1 MKKVR
6 KVVLLTLL
14 VMAGLTAGV
23 YFLLSNQE
31 GGPTGEFQDRMSED
45 QSDLHTDR
53 AYQYDIGEKA
63 VVLSTSGE
71 EKNVL
76 NFDQTNVYQLSNS
89 NAARER
95 LDRLIKRTDAS
106 FESPIIALNPFGTN
120 INSFYFFF
128 ETSYR
133 CMVRYTIT
141 VEEETISDH
150 VRYVNN
156 GQENNLS
163 KQHEFVVSGLV
174 PGRVNYIVIE
184 LLDSTGAM
192 REEKTYQ
199 FTAPG
204 VNLPERISMVEGH
217 AKETLCSGMYF
228 TFPSGD
234 NRIAAYDNQGVLRN
248 VTVTESGH
256 GRKILRSADSVLYQ
270 VSDTKVAKVSSLGRV
285 TGVVQIKK
293 YGKIRDFSY
302 DGFNEIYSIGHKK
315 KQDYLLATSFETG
328 KTRVVYKF
336 PKGIS
341 IDSLGVPQGGNLCI
355 TSVGPSGLIM
365 MDAIT
370 SAKPKI
376 SFVLGKKSAWKK
388 VVSRKKVV
396 EDEEVVTW
404 DTSHSV
410 LIPSEENAGRQ
421 SMLVGKKGKMEAVEW
436 DVDFAKKKANVAIS
450 GETDAVAGSL
460 MQVKNTHFIVIDPAK
475 GSFSEMSKDDR
486 VIRQFSF
493 GKPLDSVMKLTL
505 GGMCFYGI

>member
-1 MKKVR
+1 MKRAR
-6 KVVLLTLL
+6 KAVILTLL
-14 VMAGLTAGV
+14 VMAGLTAGA

-45 QSDLHTDR
+45 QRDLHTNR
-53 AYQYDIGEKA
+53 AYQYDTGKEA

-76 NFDQTNVYQLSNS
+76 NFDQTNVYQVSNS

-106 FESPIIALNPFGTN
+106 FENPIIALNPFGTN
-120 INSFYFFF
+120 VNSFYFFF

-192 REEKTYQ
+192 REGKTYQ
-199 FTAPG
+199 FMAPG
-204 VNLPERISMVEGH
+204 VNLPERISTVEGH

-228 TFPSGD
+228 AFPSGD

-293 YGKIRDFSY
+293 YGKIQDFSY
-302 DGFNEIYSIGHKK
+302 DGYNEIYSIGHKK
-315 KQDYLLATSFETG
+315 KHDYLLATSFETG

-336 PKGIS
+336 PKGVS
-341 IDSLGVPQGGNLCI
+341 IGSMGVPQGGNLCL
-355 TSVGPSGLIM
+355 TAAGPSGLIM

-376 SFVLGKKSAWKK
+376 SYVLGKKSAWKK
-388 VVSRKKVV
+388 NVGRKKVV

-410 LIPSEENAGRQ
+410 LVPSEENAGRQ
-421 SMLVGKKGKMEAVEW
+421 SMLVKKKGKMEAVEW
-436 DVDFAKKKANVAIS
+436 DVDFAKKKVNVTLS
-450 GETDAVAGSL
+450 GETEASAANCL
-460 MQVKNTHFIVIDPAK
+460 QVKNTRFIVTDPAQ
-475 GSFSEMSKDDR
+475 GTISEMSRDAR
-486 VIRQFSF
+486 VIRQFSY

>member
-14 VMAGLTAGV
+14 VMAGLTAGA
-23 YFLLSNQE
+23 YFLLNGQQN
-31 GGPTGEFQDRMSED
+31 GPTGEFQDRMAEE
-45 QSDLHTDR
+45 QKDLHSNRT
-53 AYQYDIGEKA
+53 YQYDIGQKA

-76 NFDQTNVYQLSNS
+76 NFDQTNVYQVANS
-89 NAARER
+89 NTARER

-106 FESPIIALNPFGTN
+106 FENPIVALNPFGTN
-120 INSFYFFF
+120 VNSFYFYF

-141 VEEETISDH
+141 VQEEAISDH

-156 GQENNLS
+156 GRENNLS

-174 PGRVNYIVIE
+174 PGRINYIVIE

-192 REEKTYQ
+192 REGKTYQ

-217 AKETLCSGMYF
+217 AKETLGSGMYF

-285 TGVVQIKK
+285 TGVAQIKK
-293 YGKIRDFSY
+293 YGKIQDFSY

-336 PKGIS
+336 PKGVS
-341 IDSLGVPQGGNLCI
+341 IGSMGVPQGGNLCL
-355 TSVGPSGLIM
+355 TAGGPSGLIM

-376 SFVLGKKSAWKK
+376 SSVLGKKSAWKK
-388 VVSRKKVV
+388 VVSRKKLVK
-396 EDEEVVTW
+396 DEEVVTW
-404 DTSHSV
+404 DTSHSI
-410 LIPSEENAGRQ
+410 LIPAEENAERQ
-421 SMLVGKKGKMEAVEW
+421 SMLVVKKGKTTAVEW
-436 DVDFAKKKANVAIS
+436 TPDLSKKKINVSLS
-450 GETDAVAGSL
+450 GEMDCSAKSG
-460 MQVKNTHFIVIDPAK
+460 MQIQKNHFILVDSAK
-475 GSFSEMSKDDR
+475 GLFSERTKDNR

-493 GKPLDSVMKLTL
+493 GKPLDSVLKLTL